1 MYVNCQ
7 CRSFIEKYTGF
18 LFENVVSFT
27 SKISQQIISAV
38 KYLRFQINMTYGLRL
53 GESWPS
59 CLSLVTVS
67 PTSGLTVVSCLLSLD
82 QDTRE
87 SHRSQPEATSLML
100 TK

>member
-27 SKISQQIISAV
+27 YKISQQIISATR
-38 KYLRFQINMTYGLRL
+38 YLRFQINMTDGLRL

-67 PTSGLTVVSCLLSLD
+67 PSGLSVVSCLLALE

-87 SHRSQPEATSLML
+87 SHRSLPEASVLL